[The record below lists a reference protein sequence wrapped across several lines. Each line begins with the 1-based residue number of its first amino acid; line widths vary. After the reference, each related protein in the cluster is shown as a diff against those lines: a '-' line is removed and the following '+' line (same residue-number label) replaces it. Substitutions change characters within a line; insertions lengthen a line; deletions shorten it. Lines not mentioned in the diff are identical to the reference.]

1 MALALRM
8 EIPVIRLLVT
18 KNIPTVAVAV
28 ARAAGGIVAAAA
40 AAALALSSWY
50 LVVGR

>member
-1 MALALRM
+1 M
-8 EIPVIRLLVT
+8 EIPVIRLLVM
-18 KNIPTVAVAV
+18 KNIPTVPVAV
-28 ARAAGGIVAAAA
+28 AIAAGGIVAAA

>member
-1 MALALRM
+1 M

-40 AAALALSSWY
+40 AALALSSWY

>member
-1 MALALRM
+1 M
-8 EIPVIRLLVT
+8 EIPVIRLLVM
-18 KNIPTVAVAV
+18 KNIPTVPVAV
-28 ARAAGGIVAAAA
+28 AIAAGGIVAA